1 MAKRF
6 LDILDNPG
14 PRGGRGSG
22 SGGGTAKTHKTP
34 NAITSSYQ
42 KMNEGKISTE
52 EFKKTVRKHGWHVDM
67 RQADRSPMQISDP
80 SGFSHDLY

>member
-1 MAKRF
+1 MKAFKSVS
-6 LDILDNPG
+6 DTIAG
-14 PRGGRGSG
+14 RGGRGSG

-34 NAITSSYQ
+34 KAITSSYQ

-52 EFKKTVRKHGWHVDM
+52 EFKKTVRKNGWHIDM